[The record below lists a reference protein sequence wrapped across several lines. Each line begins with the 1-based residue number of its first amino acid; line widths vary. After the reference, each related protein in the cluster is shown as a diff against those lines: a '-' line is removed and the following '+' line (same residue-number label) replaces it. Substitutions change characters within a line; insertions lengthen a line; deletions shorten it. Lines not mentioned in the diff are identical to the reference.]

1 MSPKGP
7 PSIFSINLQKNGCSK
22 NRKAPPTFT
31 FFGTMRLTGD
41 FKKNSEKNFGKF
53 LPYAG
58 TVEDNI

>member
-1 MSPKGP
+1 M
-7 PSIFSINLQKNGCSK
+7 FQKSQS
-22 NRKAPPTFT
+22 PPTFT

-58 TVEDNI
+58 TVEDNIWHFEVL